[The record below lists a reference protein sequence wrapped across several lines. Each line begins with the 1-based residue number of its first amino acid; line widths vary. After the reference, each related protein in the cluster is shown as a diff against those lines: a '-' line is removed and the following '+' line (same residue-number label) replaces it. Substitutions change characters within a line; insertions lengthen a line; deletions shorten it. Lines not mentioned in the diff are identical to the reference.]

1 MARDGGIFSFGDA
14 PWLGSV
20 PGTGACGA
28 IEAVAIAATTTGL
41 GYAVQTTDGRVWSF
55 GDAPDVDAPAPGV
68 RVVDFAML
76 HG

>member
-1 MARDGGIFSFGDA
+1 MRNGGVFSFGDA

-28 IEAVAIAATTTGL
+28 LEAVSVAATTTGL
-41 GYAVQTTDGRVWSF
+41 GYAVQTTDGRIWPF
-55 GDAPDVDAPAPGV
+55 GDAPEVDTENSAV

-76 HG
+76 RG